1 MAFIKIDRE
10 ILSSYCFANPNHLK
24 VWIWLLVK
32 ANFKKTF
39 ASLKIG
45 KGCITVK
52 VERGQLIFGRFKAEE
67 ELGLDGSMI
76 YRILQKFEEQE
87 QIKIEA
93 NNQYSIITICKYDVY
108 QNNKSEIEQPT
119 NNQSAT
125 YEQPTDSQRT
135 ADELDTN
142 TSKEG
147 KEGKEGK
154 EIKEDISTDVK
165 KNKYPTIIE
174 VESYFLE
181 KGSNKIESEKFFY
194 FYESKGWKVGK
205 SPMVKWK
212 SAASGWISRNKPNN
226 TKQFLTNNKKDNREY
241 WEIHYGHLGKTK
253 EEIMEMVANGQLD

>member
-45 KGCITVK
+45 KGYITVK

-108 QNNKSEIEQPT
+108 QNNILDTEQPT
-119 NNQSAT
+119 NNQRT
-125 YEQPTDSQRT
+125 TIEQPTQSQRV

-147 KEGKEGK
+147 LEGKEGK
-154 EIKEDISTDVK
+154 EDILVDVPPTEPKKKTFEEKADEFYKEVSVFVNQYSKETLRAFYEYWVEP
-165 KNKYPTIIE
+165 NKSKTKLRYE
-174 VESYFLE
+174 LE
-181 KGSNKIESEKFFY
+181 KTWDLNLRLKKWDRNSF
-194 FYESKGWKVGK
+194 GK
-205 SPMVKWK
+205 KKEV
-212 SAASGWISRNKPNN
+212 
-226 TKQFLTNNKKDNREY
+226 TKAKQPFL
-241 WEIHYGHLGKTK
+241 
-253 EEIMEMVANGQLD
+253 

>member
-52 VERGQLIFGRFKAEE
+52 VERGQLIFGRFKAEQ

-87 QIKIEA
+87 QIKIES

-108 QNNKSEIEQPT
+108 QNNTLDVEQPT
-119 NNQSAT
+119 NNQRTSN
-125 YEQPTDSQRT
+125 EQPTQQTRT
-135 ADELDTN
+135 ADELDMN

-147 KEGKEGK
+147 LEGKEV
-154 EIKEDISTDVK
+154 KEDILVDVPSIPPPK
-165 KNKYPTIIE
+165 KTNNIEERAIEFKREFKAFVNIYPKET
-174 VESYFLE
+174 LE
-181 KGSNKIESEKFFY
+181 A
-194 FYESKGWKVGK
+194 FYEYWIEPNKSKTKMRFEMEKTWDLNLRLK
-205 SPMVKWK
+205 KWV
-212 SAASGWISRNKPNN
+212 RNS
-226 TKQFLTNNKKDNREY
+226 FNNKKEVV
-241 WEIHYGHLGKTK
+241 K
-253 EEIMEMVANGQLD
+253 ANQPYL

>member
-45 KGCITVK
+45 KGYITVK

-108 QNNKSEIEQPT
+108 QNNKSDIEQPT
-119 NNQSAT
+119 N
-125 YEQPTDSQRT
+125 SQRT
-135 ADELDTN
+135 TNGQLTESQRAADELDMN

-147 KEGKEGK
+147 LEGKED
-154 EIKEDISTDVK
+154 KEDILVDVPPTTPTQEIK
-165 KNKYPTIIE
+165 KPITIEERAIEFKKEFKAFVNDYPIE
-174 VESYFLE
+174 TLKE
-181 KGSNKIESEKFFY
+181 
-194 FYESKGWKVGK
+194 FYEYWIEPNKSKTKMKFEMEKTWDLNLRLKKWARNSFGK
-205 SPMVKWK
+205 KK
-212 SAASGWISRNKPNN
+212 EIAKPN
-226 TKQFLTNNKKDNREY
+226 QPFF
-241 WEIHYGHLGKTK
+241 
-253 EEIMEMVANGQLD
+253 

>member
-45 KGCITVK
+45 KGYITVK
-52 VERGQLIFGRFKAEE
+52 VERGQLIFGRFKAEQ

-108 QNNKSEIEQPT
+108 QNNIVDIEQPT
-119 NNQSAT
+119 SSQRT
-125 YEQPTDSQRT
+125 TIEQPTQSQRT
-135 ADELDTN
+135 ADELDMN

-147 KEGKEGK
+147 LEGKE
-154 EIKEDISTDVK
+154 EKEDILVDVPSTTPLK
-165 KNKYPTIIE
+165 KTVSIEERAIEFKREFKAFVNDYPRET
-174 VESYFLE
+174 LE
-181 KGSNKIESEKFFY
+181 A
-194 FYESKGWKVGK
+194 FYEYWIEPNKSKTKMKFEMEKTWDLNLRLKKWARNSFGK
-205 SPMVKWK
+205 KKEV
-212 SAASGWISRNKPNN
+212 AKPN
-226 TKQFLTNNKKDNREY
+226 QPFF
-241 WEIHYGHLGKTK
+241 
-253 EEIMEMVANGQLD
+253 

>member
-45 KGCITVK
+45 KGYITVK

-108 QNNKSEIEQPT
+108 QNNKSDIEQPTDNQRTTNEQPT
-119 NNQSAT
+119 NN
-125 YEQPTDSQRT
+125 QRT
-135 ADELDTN
+135 ADELDMN

-147 KEGKEGK
+147 KEGKEGILVDVPSTIPSQETKKTSSIDERAIEFKKGFKAFVNDYPIETLK
-154 EIKEDISTDVK
+154 E
-165 KNKYPTIIE
+165 
-174 VESYFLE
+174 
-181 KGSNKIESEKFFY
+181 
-194 FYESKGWKVGK
+194 FYEYWIEPNKSKTKMRFEMEKTWDLNLRLKKWTRNSFGK
-205 SPMVKWK
+205 KK
-212 SAASGWISRNKPNN
+212 ETTKPN
-226 TKQFLTNNKKDNREY
+226 QPFF
-241 WEIHYGHLGKTK
+241 
-253 EEIMEMVANGQLD
+253 

>member
-45 KGCITVK
+45 KGYITVK

-108 QNNKSEIEQPT
+108 QNNKSDIEQPT
-119 NNQSAT
+119 NNQSTT

-135 ADELDTN
+135 ADESDTN

-147 KEGKEGK
+147 KEGIEGK
-154 EIKEDISTDVK
+154 EDILVDVPSTPPPKKTINLEERAIEFKKEFKPFV
-165 KNKYPTIIE
+165 NKYP
-174 VESYFLE
+174 LE
-181 KGSNKIESEKFFY
+181 TLQE
-194 FYESKGWKVGK
+194 FYEYWIEPNKSKTKLRYEMQKTWDLNLRLK
-205 SPMVKWK
+205 KW
-212 SAASGWISRNKPNN
+212 ARNSFGNKKEIAKPN
-226 TKQFLTNNKKDNREY
+226 QPFF
-241 WEIHYGHLGKTK
+241 
-253 EEIMEMVANGQLD
+253 